1 MTTSSPALWVV
12 FNVSVVL
19 LLVLDACVLSPRNR
33 EIKIRNAM
41 LLTAFWVLLAV
52 FFNIS
57 IYFWLGSQRALEFL
71 TGYVIEQSLS
81 VDNLFVF
88 LLIFSYF
95 KVPPVYQH
103 RVLLWGI
110 IGAQVMRAIFI
121 LAGIALLKQF
131 HWLVYVFGAFLA
143 FSGFKLFFE
152 EEKKVDPEKGLVIR
166 VFRRFFPVTKGY
178 IGGAFGTM
186 LNGVWHATPLLVV
199 LIVLE
204 TADIIFAIDS
214 IPAVLAVTKDP
225 FIAYSSNIFA
235 ILGLRAMYFAL
246 AGVMGLFHHLHYGL
260 GVVLVF
266 VGIKM
271 LIGHF
276 VEIPVVLVLGFIA
289 IVVFISAITS
299 VLFPV
304 GPKSREHA

>member
-1 MTTSSPALWVV
+1 
-12 FNVSVVL
+12 VL
-19 LLVLDACVLSPRNR
+19 LS
-33 EIKIRNAM
+33 
-41 LLTAFWVLLAV
+41 AFWILLAV
-52 FFNIS
+52 FFNVG

-81 VDNLFVF
+81 IDNLFVF

-95 KVPPVYQH
+95 KVPPVYQR

-110 IGAQVMRAIFI
+110 IGAQIMRAVFI

-131 HWLVYVFGAFLA
+131 HWLMYVFGAFLV

-152 EEKKVDPEKGLVIR
+152 EEKEVDPEKGLVIR
-166 VFRRFFPVTKGY
+166 VFRCFFPVTKGY

-199 LIVLE
+199 LLAIE

-246 AGVMGLFHHLHYGL
+246 AGVMKFSHYLHYGL
-260 GVVLVF
+260 GVILAF

-276 VEIPVVLVLGFIA
+276 VEIPVILVLGFIA
-289 IVVFISAITS
+289 VVVFVSIITS

-304 GPKSREHA
+304 DPKSREHA

>member
-1 MTTSSPALWVV
+1 VLWVV
-12 FNVSVVL
+12 FNIFVVL
-19 LLVLDACVLSPRNR
+19 LLVLDACVLSPRDR
-33 EIKIRNAM
+33 EIKIRRAV
-41 LLTAFWVLLAV
+41 LLSAFWILLAV
-52 FFNIS
+52 FFNVG

-95 KVPPVYQH
+95 KVPPVYQR

-110 IGAQVMRAIFI
+110 IGAQIMRAVFI

-131 HWLVYVFGAFLA
+131 HWLMYVFGAFLV

-152 EEKKVDPEKGLVIR
+152 EEKEVDPEKGLVIR
-166 VFRRFFPVTKGY
+166 VFRCFFPVTKGY

-199 LIVLE
+199 LLAIE

-246 AGVMGLFHHLHYGL
+246 AGVMKFSHYLHYGL
-260 GVVLVF
+260 GVILAF

-276 VEIPVVLVLGFIA
+276 VEIPVILVLGFIA
-289 IVVFISAITS
+289 VVVFVSIITS

-304 GPKSREHA
+304 DPKSREHA

>member
-1 MTTSSPALWVV
+1 VTISSPALWVV
-12 FNVSVVL
+12 FNVFVVL
-19 LLVLDACVLSPRNR
+19 LLVLDACVLSPRDSP
-33 EIKIRNAM
+33 IKVRRAV
-41 LLTAFWVLLAV
+41 LLSVFWVLLAV
-52 FFNIS
+52 FFNIG

-88 LLIFSYF
+88 LFIFSYF

-110 IGAQVMRAIFI
+110 IGAQVMRAVFI

-131 HWLVYVFGAFLA
+131 NWLMYAFGAFLA

-152 EEKKVDPEKGLVIR
+152 EGKEVDPEKGLVIR

-235 ILGLRAMYFAL
+235 ILGLRAMYFVL

-271 LIGHF
+271 LIAHF
-276 VEIPVVLVLGFIA
+276 VEIPVLLVLGFIA
-289 IVVFISAITS
+289 VVVFISIIIS
-299 VLFPV
+299 LLFPV
-304 GPKSREHA
+304 RPKI